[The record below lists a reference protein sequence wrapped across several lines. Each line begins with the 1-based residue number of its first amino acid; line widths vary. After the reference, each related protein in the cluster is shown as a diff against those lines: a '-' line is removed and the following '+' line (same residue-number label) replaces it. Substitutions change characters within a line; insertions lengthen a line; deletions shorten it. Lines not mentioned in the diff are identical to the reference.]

1 MFLLGVS
8 AEVKQTLSAV
18 QDAMG
23 SVFLWATVAL
33 VGLLLVGA
41 VVVYFGNRARLAAYG
56 RAALVLAVG
65 FAVAMAVCGL
75 ALNLIKYNIRGS
87 LVPTTL
93 YPLVAT
99 VAAALL
105 GGFAL
110 WLTGFVNRNAMRV
123 TLWVVLGA
131 VTVPLVVTL
140 VYIGLYFKNEVLP
153 NGYYV
158 DVSTLALVLSCVGLV
173 VLAAVVALLCGKKG
187 EKSQHT
193 RAVAYA
199 GVSIALAFALSY
211 IKLFSMPQGG
221 SVTLASMLPIML
233 YSCRYG
239 TRKGLMVGLIYGL
252 LQAVQDP
259 YVIHPAQ
266 FLLDYPLAFAMLGL
280 AGWAG
285 EIRLFGRHRAA
296 ALLVGCIS
304 AFFLRYIAHT
314 LSGIFAFAAY
324 AHDAQASSV
333 VVYSFAYNSYVLIDG
348 AMCLALGILMYL
360 NRGSRATLF
369 GTAPVADAEG
379 STDAPAVDAE
389 AQGGDVAPMDKPM
402 DAPAVQPAEDD
413 VSGKA
418 PDAPVD

>member
-1 MFLLGVS
+1 MLLLGVS
-8 AEVKQTLSAV
+8 ADVKQTLSTV

-23 SVFLWATVAL
+23 AVFLWATVAF

-41 VVVYFGNRARLAAYG
+41 LVVYLGNRARIGDYG
-56 RAALVLAVG
+56 RAAVVLGVG
-65 FAVAMAVCGL
+65 YAVAIAVSGL

-87 LVPTTL
+87 LIPTTL

-99 VAAALL
+99 AGVVLL

-110 WLTGFVNRNAMRV
+110 WLVGFVNRKAFKP
-123 TLWVVLGA
+123 TLWVVAGLS
-131 VTVPLVVTL
+131 TVPLVVTL
-140 VYIGLYFKNEVLP
+140 VYMGIYFQREIKDG
-153 NGYYV
+153 GYYV

-173 VLAAVVALLCGKKG
+173 VLASLVALLCGKKG
-187 EKSQHT
+187 EKVQHT

-285 EIRLFGRHRAA
+285 EIRLFGRHRGA
-296 ALLVGCIS
+296 ALLVGCVS
-304 AFFLRYIAHT
+304 AFVLRYIAHV

-324 AHDAQASSV
+324 AHDANASSV
-333 VVYSFAYNSYVLIDG
+333 VAYSFAYNSYVLIDG
-348 AMCLALGILMYL
+348 AMCLVLGILMYL
-360 NRGSRATLF
+360 NRGARKTLF
-369 GTAPVADAEG
+369 GAPTDKVGAVEGDGEIPDPADTASVEPIEG
-379 STDAPAVDAE
+379 SAQEDPADN
-389 AQGGDVAPMDKPM
+389 G
-402 DAPAVQPAEDD
+402 
-413 VSGKA
+413 
-418 PDAPVD
+418 